1 MFGAYVSD
9 ISCSVAWGGE
19 GGSCQMTLVEDPP
32 NQIQISLPPVGTP
45 VSFQHGAFYFGGI
58 FQRYTYK
65 GSISGR
71 FYDVIIESPAK
82 LLDGIQVI
90 LDDFNGRVVT
100 PYNRYYPESAE
111 LFTNQIL
118 NVYNVYAEVE
128 SQKGFGNSFV
138 NSSGF
143 PAYSLL
149 TTLQTLMN
157 GGGQFGGRATFGSY
171 QYGLDISQIIT
182 AFEVAKDYRIKGPVQ
197 SLASIISECC
207 EAAGLDYFVELT
219 GGGAG
224 NTIASPVI
232 RLRTINRST
241 SSGRGQ
247 VAKLVLS
254 AGNLVSGDVG
264 EEFALPVTQK
274 LVIGGPVSRWVP
286 HEVSNSIPLWGK
298 FSNGQYIYTPGVTT
312 PTVYNFPDFLI
323 PVALDE
329 YSGVI
334 SYNAT
339 LFELRMAMG
348 GKETWETFKMFQTA
362 SGSEPNGFN
371 NVSTAPWIGK
381 AEITS
386 QVIGLIQTGRFV
398 SSDAEPTS
406 LSAAQKR
413 LLRDLQ
419 EQSDLI
425 FAAVSKV
432 ASNFYG
438 QMFLMPLKL
447 DQQVRYIQDDIQY
460 EAAWDIVDSAFHPET
475 LYNDIAFYDGE
486 GRLRGVAEWPTNP
499 LYDYSGLG
507 GEWALSVGGG
517 IATTKGGPEKELYYI
532 GGQPYV
538 VVKSGAQVPYYDSL
552 TTADFGIGVLA
563 YKFFGVFLSPN
574 TYLTSGGNNLHMSI
588 PPAMT
593 YPNLI
598 GIPQQSNI
606 YSWGPW
612 WAWEGGAVGKSEIV
626 MDESLKP
633 ETFGGYD
640 VLDLVGIAKA
650 TTGTSEA
657 VPLETGSV
665 QVVGQPTFNLAD
677 QIEGSAY
684 ISGIDIKVDASG
696 ETVTYKFSS
705 WTAQFGR
712 LSSANIDRIAKIY
725 KGNLAL
731 AQRNRSQIE
740 KRPLPKIKFEK
751 SELGDSYKGRDNA
764 QSESPVFIHSYMNE
778 VLGGI

>member
-1 MFGAYVSD
+1 MAITMFGALVSE

-19 GGSCQMTLVEDPP
+19 GGSCQMTVVEDTD
-32 NQIQISLPPVGTP
+32 NGISISLPEVGTP
-45 VSFQHGAFYFGGI
+45 VFIQHGAFYFGGI
-58 FQRYTYK
+58 FQRYTYR

-90 LDDFNGRVVT
+90 LDDFNGRVVGAN
-100 PYNRYYPESAE
+100 NRYAPEDGQ
-111 LFTNQIL
+111 LFTDQIR
-118 NVYNVYAEVE
+118 NVYNVYGEVE
-128 SQKGFGNSFV
+128 SRNGFGNSYV

-149 TTLQTLMN
+149 TTLQELMN
-157 GGGQFGGRATFGSY
+157 RNKAVFGSY
-171 QYGLDISQIIT
+171 SYGLDISQIIS
-182 AFEVAKDYRIKGPVQ
+182 AFDGVNYRIKGPVQ
-197 SLASIISECC
+197 SLASIITECC
-207 EAAGLDYFVELT
+207 EAAGLDYFVELLGT
-219 GGGAG
+219 GA
-224 NTIASPVI
+224 NNVISNPQI

-241 SSGRGQ
+241 SSGRGE
-247 VAKLVLS
+247 VADLVLN
-254 AGNLVSGDVG
+254 ATNLVSGDVG

-286 HEVSNSIPLWGK
+286 HDMSTSIPLWGK

-312 PTVYNFPDFLI
+312 PIVYNNPDFPI
-323 PVALDE
+323 PIALDE
-329 YSGVI
+329 YSGEAG
-334 SYNAT
+334 YMAT
-339 LFELRMAMG
+339 LFELRMATG
-348 GKETWETFKMFQTA
+348 GKETWETFKMFETA
-362 SGSEPNGFN
+362 SGNERNGFN
-371 NVSTAPWIGK
+371 NISSAPWIGK
-381 AEITS
+381 AEVTA
-386 QVIGLIQTGRFV
+386 QVVNLMRGNRFV

-406 LSAAQKR
+406 LSSTQKR

-438 QMFLMPLKL
+438 QMFLMPLRL
-447 DQQVRYIQDDIQY
+447 DQQIRYIQDDIQY
-460 EAAWDIVDSAFHPET
+460 EAAWDIVDSAFHPDVP
-475 LYNDIAFYDGE
+475 YNDIAFYDGE
-486 GRLRGVAEWPTNP
+486 GRLRGVSEWPQNS
-499 LYDYSGLG
+499 LYDYSGFG
-507 GEWALSVGGG
+507 GEWALSIDGG

-532 GGQPYV
+532 GEYPYV
-538 VVKSGAQVPYYDSL
+538 IVKSGAQVPYYDGL
-552 TTADFGIGVLA
+552 TTADFGIGVLV
-563 YKFFGVFLSPN
+563 YKFFGVWLNPN
-574 TYLTSGGNNLHMSI
+574 SYLTSGGNNLHMSI
-588 PPAMT
+588 PPAMAHPT
-593 YPNLI
+593 LI

-640 VLDLVGIAKA
+640 ILDLVGFAKA
-650 TTGTSEA
+650 TTGTSQA

-665 QVVGQPTFNLAD
+665 QVVGRPTFNLAD
-677 QIEGSAY
+677 QIAGSAY
-684 ISGIDIKVDASG
+684 ISGIDIKADPGG

-705 WTAQFGR
+705 WTSQFGR
-712 LSSANIDRIAKIY
+712 ISSANIDRIAKIY

-731 AQRNRSQIE
+731 SQRNRSQIE

-751 SELGDSYKGRDNA
+751 SELGDSFKNRDNA
-764 QSESPVFIHSYMNE
+764 QSESPVMIHSYMNE
-778 VLGGI
+778 TLGGI